1 LTATAILAIWHPPEK
16 KTFLSRDPENPDAVK
31 HVMCKGCVDEMVGA
45 IFTEITCCSDSVMA
59 RRINYPFILLTFI
72 MRMPQRPILWSG
84 IKLLLKRACA
94 PP

>member
-1 LTATAILAIWHPPEK
+1 
-16 KTFLSRDPENPDAVK
+16 
-31 HVMCKGCVDEMVGA
+31 
-45 IFTEITCCSDSVMA
+45 MA

-94 PP
+94 PPRGSIGYSTVNAKFNTTNQMIETDAANSLGMAPPV